1 METLRE
7 LLVISGHLES
17 RKALLCILEKHPVLV
32 FATATIEH
40 AREVLAVRS
49 IELVFSE
56 ENFVDGTYRDLL
68 KDIRLMRPEA
78 HFVLMLCTGDWE
90 ECVEGMGLGAWDV
103 LRCPLVPT
111 DVEFLLSRSA
121 RERAIS
127 CTAPTQHTLI
137 VHKAAANSN

>member
-7 LLVISGHLES
+7 LLVVSSRLEN
-17 RKALLCILEKHPVLV
+17 RKALLGILENEPVLV
-32 FATATIEH
+32 FAKATVEH
-40 AREVLAVRS
+40 AREVLAVRH
-49 IELVFSE
+49 IELVFCE
-56 ENFVDGTYRDLL
+56 ENFADGSYRDLL
-68 KDIRLMRPEA
+68 KDIRLMHPEA

-121 RERAIS
+121 RERTMA
-127 CTAPTQHTLI
+127 CTAPTHHTLI
-137 VHKAAANSN
+137 ISKAVSNSN